1 MVSYLILTMIFDF
14 FTVLCKCESI
24 LEASIIKIIWIY
36 CCIFVEIQGDLI
48 LVDLILD
55 EPFDTFSF
63 SHLILKLLTNLKL
76 NLLPSIYLSKSLY
89 FFVIDLI
96 ISSTNTLESASYII
110 VSLFQ
115 TFPLQLFYP
124 HHHIKKNMYY
134 LKYVLP

>member
-1 MVSYLILTMIFDF
+1 MIFDF

-48 LVDLILD
+48 LD

-63 SHLILKLLTNLKL
+63 SHLTLKLLTNLKL

-89 FFVIDLI
+89 FFVIGLI
-96 ISSTNTLESASYII
+96 ISSTNTLESAAYII

-124 HHHIKKNMYY
+124 HHHIKKTIQ
-134 LKYVLP
+134 LLLFLP